1 MPSPSARPCS
11 TALVAGSASASTRK
25 TFPLRFAVRRASIS
39 ASAAE
44 VASSRVE
51 ALETSIPVRSQTM
64 VWKVSSASRRPCE
77 ISGWY
82 GV

>member
-1 MPSPSARPCS
+1 M
-11 TALVAGSASASTRK
+11 AGRVSASTRN
-25 TFPLRFAVRRASIS
+25 TFPLRLAVRRASIS

-51 ALETSIPVRSQTM
+51 ALETSIPVRSQII
-64 VWKVSSASRRPCE
+64 VWKVSSASRRPWE

>member
-1 MPSPSARPCS
+1 MEGR
-11 TALVAGSASASTRK
+11 ASASTRN
-25 TFPLRFAVRRASIS
+25 TGPLRRELRRASIS

-44 VASSRVE
+44 VDSSRVE
-51 ALETSIPVRSQTM
+51 ALETSIPVRSQIM